1 MNPQDSVRVD
11 LDVLVR
17 DYLNNLNVT
26 LRAFNAAEGMDFL
39 STFVPSDDPTLSL
52 MDLVDLAREA
62 DLGRISIAVSPE
74 TLAKLD
80 VQKVRSGVGNWRQR
94 QIADKTEL
102 EFVFKDGP
110 SSGI

>member
-1 MNPQDSVRVD
+1 MNDQESVRVD

-17 DYLNNLNVT
+17 DYLNNLNVM
-26 LRAFNAAEGMDFL
+26 LRAFNAAEGLDFL

-62 DLGRISIAVSPE
+62 GLARITVAVGAE
-74 TLAKLD
+74 TLGKLD
-80 VQKVRSGVGNWRQR
+80 VANVRSKVGDWTQR
-94 QIADKTEL
+94 RIADQTEL
-102 EFVFKDGP
+102 EFVLKDGH

>member
-1 MNPQDSVRVD
+1 MNQQDAVRVD

-26 LRAFNAAEGMDFL
+26 LRAFNAAEGLDFL

-62 DLGRISIAVSPE
+62 GLARITVAVAPE

-80 VQKVRSGVGNWRQR
+80 VQKVHAGVGGWRQH
-94 QIADKTEL
+94 QIADRTEL
-102 EFVFKDGP
+102 EFVLKDGH
-110 SSGI
+110 SSRL